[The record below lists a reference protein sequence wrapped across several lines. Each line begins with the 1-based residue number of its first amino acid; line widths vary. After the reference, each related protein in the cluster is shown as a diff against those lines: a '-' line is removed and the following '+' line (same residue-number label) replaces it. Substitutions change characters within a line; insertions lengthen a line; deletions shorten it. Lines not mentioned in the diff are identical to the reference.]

1 MSVFSEHVWLEP
13 CFWVVMVVNLHIIFH
28 KVQKSLREFRVLGA
42 LSFFVDE
49 IGRLSE
55 SFAELDTRST
65 KRLHLNQKFSAENVR
80 VVIQPKET
88 EALNLFGHYT
98 LAPLQE
104 RKPGALR
111 YSSYAY
117 RTCQAHGLP
126 RLEDGITGSQI
137 ESSVSN
143 PSSHPFGKPN
153 FQKWGLQQSTQFST
167 FQSTQTSYAP
177 PSNSTAFHNLS
188 KGAELFTQHLPRAN
202 LSDIYDSP
210 PDPYSTITKRWAQ
223 FYIQPCSLRLTK
235 LGSLRAPPRQ

>member
-1 MSVFSEHVWLEP
+1 M
-13 CFWVVMVVNLHIIFH
+13 
-28 KVQKSLREFRVLGA
+28 
-42 LSFFVDE
+42 
-49 IGRLSE
+49 SE

-65 KRLHLNQKFSAENVR
+65 KRRHLNQKFSAENVR

-88 EALNLFGHYT
+88 EAGTKPFRT
-98 LAPLQE
+98 LYSCAVA
-104 RKPGALR
+104 RKETGALR

-143 PSSHPFGKPN
+143 PSSHPFGQPN
-153 FQKWGLQQSTQFST
+153 FQTWGLQKSTQFST
-167 FQSTQTSYAP
+167 FPSIQTSYAP